1 MIFNIT
7 ENSQLTLPSHIVAI
21 EYALITLTF
30 ITLGITV
37 FAAYKRLHYS
47 RRFTLVALLNILSF
61 CAIIGLIS
69 DIKIKTQTE
78 MSAVLL
84 TYGTSQQQIES
95 IPIDDNTQIFLLSSL
110 PNWQASLDLSTLTKP
125 LLIDNVGEILLYQ
138 PQITQLSVYGD
149 GLATQ
154 QWQMLDTLI
163 NATVDEDS
171 SEQHLHVNFY
181 PSNIRTG
188 PTNLIWPKQ
197 LILGQPFYI
206 TGTFSAQSEDEK
218 RIFKISLSDA
228 YDEVVDEFLIKHNER
243 FNLSA
248 SLKSQG
254 LFTYQLKVFD
264 DDQTLL
270 MSEPVSFNVTS
281 AEKIKVVIKQSAASF
296 ESKHL
301 KNWLAEQGEEVLV
314 FTQVSK
320 NKYIQQVVNATS
332 DVEAI
337 SKVNKAD
344 KSTINMIEKMFTS
357 TWLKDIDLLYMD
369 GRAVLS
375 LKKDEIEQVEIA
387 IKNGLGLIIIVDD
400 ELLLSSNEVLSH
412 SLLAHVYPQEGWPLN
427 TKVNQGLTTIP
438 RWLRSKDEH
447 TLPYTNAI
455 LPKANGEVLIE
466 GNDGQALSVTHNYGL
481 GSATFS
487 LINSSYQWLTSD
499 NKSHYS
505 RYWQY
510 IIEKTARSEQESG
523 WQKPPTERIYFQGE
537 NQRICAQLNE
547 SGVTN
552 LQIKNINLLPSIVID
567 SAYCGVYL
575 SDYLGWHNFTL
586 TNKKSALNQEN
597 TRDSL
602 QNNRDLNTQSVFIY
616 SQQNWLTWQQLLKHE
631 ASNVAYK
638 NSTKIESKVSYSP
651 IDKLTFWWLLFI
663 SSSLLW
669 YERKI
674 F

>member
-7 ENSQLTLPSHIVAI
+7 ENLQLALPSHLIAI
-21 EYALITLTF
+21 EYGLIMLSF

-47 RRFTLVALLNILSF
+47 RRFTLVAILNILSF

-95 IPIDDNTQIFLLSSL
+95 IPKDNNTQIFLLSSL

-149 GLATQ
+149 GLATPE
-154 QWQMLDTLI
+154 WQILNSLI
-163 NATVDEDS
+163 NSTAHENLS
-171 SEQHLHVNFY
+171 KQQFNVNFY
-181 PSNIRTG
+181 PSSIRTG
-188 PTNLIWPKQ
+188 PVKLNWPKQ
-197 LILGQPFYI
+197 LVLGQPFYI
-206 TGTFSAQSEDEK
+206 SGTFRAQKQDEE
-218 RIFKISLSDA
+218 RIFKISLSNA

-270 MSEPVSFNVTS
+270 MSEPVSFSVTS

-320 NKYIQQVVNATS
+320 NKHIQQVVNATT
-332 DVEAI
+332 DVEVI
-337 SKVNKAD
+337 SKPNKGD
-344 KSTINMIEKMFTS
+344 KSTVNIIDKAFTS
-357 TWLKDIDLLYMD
+357 ILLKDTDLLYMD

-375 LKKDEIEQVEIA
+375 LTQEESTQVEMA
-387 IKNGLGLIIIVDD
+387 VKNGLGLIIIVDD
-400 ELLLSSNEVLSH
+400 ELLLSSNEALSH
-412 SLLAHVYPQEGWPLN
+412 SLLKRVFSQESWPLS

-438 RWLRSKDEH
+438 RWLHSQEEH
-447 TLPYTNAI
+447 TLSYTNAI
-455 LPKANGEVLIE
+455 LPKVNGEVLVE
-466 GNDGQALSVTHNYGL
+466 GNDSQTLAIAHNYGL
-481 GSATFS
+481 GTATFS

-510 IIEKTARSEQESG
+510 IIEKTARSAQESG
-523 WQKPPTERIYFQGE
+523 WQKSPIEQIYFQG
-537 NQRICAQLNE
+537 NTQPMCAQLNGDDI
-547 SGVTN
+547 SD
-552 LQIKNINLLPSIVID
+552 LQVENINLLPSVVLD

-586 TNKKSALNQEN
+586 KNEKTDLNQVN
-597 TRDSL
+597 MSTSL
-602 QNNRDLNTQSVFIY
+602 QNNIRSNSQSVFVY
-616 SQQNWLTWQQLLKHE
+616 SQRNWLTWQQLLKHE
-631 ASNVAYK
+631 ASHLAHK
-638 NSTKIESKVSYSP
+638 NSSKIADKVSYLP
-651 IDKLTFWWLLFI
+651 IDKLAFWWLLFI

>member
-7 ENSQLTLPSHIVAI
+7 ENLQLALPSHLIAI
-21 EYALITLTF
+21 EYGLIMLSF
-30 ITLGITV
+30 IILGITIV
-37 FAAYKRLHYS
+37 AAYQRLTYS
-47 RRFTLVALLNILSF
+47 RRFFEIVLLNMLSF

-78 MSAVLL
+78 ISAVLL

-95 IPIDDNTQIFLLSSL
+95 IPKDNNTQFFLLSS
-110 PNWQASLDLSTLTKP
+110 PRNWQASLDLSALTKP
-125 LLIDNVGEILLYQ
+125 LLIENVGEILVYQ
-138 PQITQLSVYGD
+138 PLVTQLSVYGD
-149 GLATQ
+149 GLATPE
-154 QWQMLDTLI
+154 WQILNSLI
-163 NATVDEDS
+163 NSTAHENLS
-171 SEQHLHVNFY
+171 KQQFNVNFY
-181 PSNIRTG
+181 PSSIRTG
-188 PTNLIWPKQ
+188 PVKLNWPKQ
-197 LILGQPFYI
+197 LVLGQPFYI
-206 TGTFSAQSEDEK
+206 SGTFRAQKQDEE
-218 RIFKISLSDA
+218 RIFKISLSNA

-270 MSEPVSFNVTS
+270 MSEPVSFSVTS

-320 NKYIQQVVNATS
+320 NKHIQQVVNATT
-332 DVEAI
+332 DVEVI
-337 SKVNKAD
+337 SKPNKGD
-344 KSTINMIEKMFTS
+344 KSTVNIIDKAFTS
-357 TWLKDIDLLYMD
+357 ILLKDTDLLYMD

-375 LKKDEIEQVEIA
+375 LTQEESTQVEMA
-387 IKNGLGLIIIVDD
+387 VKNGLGLIIIVDD

-412 SLLAHVYPQEGWPLN
+412 SLLTRVFSQESWPLS

-438 RWLRSKDEH
+438 RWLHSQEEH
-447 TLPYTNAI
+447 TLSYTNAI
-455 LPKANGEVLIE
+455 LPKVNGEVLVE
-466 GNDGQALSVTHNYGL
+466 GNDSQTLAIAHNYGL
-481 GSATFS
+481 GTATFS

-505 RYWQY
+505 RYWQH
-510 IIEKTARSEQESG
+510 IIENTARSAQESG
-523 WQKPPTERIYFQGE
+523 WQKSPIEQIYFQG
-537 NQRICAQLNE
+537 NTQPMCAQLNGDDI
-547 SGVTN
+547 SD
-552 LQIKNINLLPSIVID
+552 LQVENINLLPSVVLD

-586 TNKKSALNQEN
+586 KNEKTDLNQVN
-597 TRDSL
+597 MSTSL
-602 QNNRDLNTQSVFIY
+602 QNNIRSNSQSVFVY
-616 SQQNWLTWQQLLKHE
+616 SQRNWLTWQQLLKHE
-631 ASNVAYK
+631 ASHLAHK
-638 NSTKIESKVSYSP
+638 NSSKIADKVSYLP
-651 IDKLTFWWLLFI
+651 IDKLAFWWLLFI